1 MKKLIILLFCISG
14 LATCLFFACKPTISS
29 QTPSSTQ
36 PETHEEPI
44 CGNGIIEGE
53 EICDGE
59 PGCSADCKS
68 IIPGEDGAPCSC
80 DGECKSGYCELGIGI
95 CAAR

>member
-1 MKKLIILLFCISG
+1 MKKLFILLFCISG

-29 QTPSSTQ
+29 QTSSSTQ
-36 PETHEEPI
+36 PETHEESI
-44 CGNGIIEGE
+44 CGNGVIDDG

-68 IIPGEDGAPCSC
+68 IIPREDGASCSC
-80 DGECKSGYCELGIGI
+80 SAECKSGYCVAGI
-95 CAAR
+95 CTSN